1 MERWKL
7 PEKTQDDKTQDARR
21 KTQDAREEKALNCNH
36 EIINEEK
43 ERKALNSKY
52 EILNEEEEGE
62 EEKAETLKAEM
73 KRKMLYVRSYL
84 GREDEMRTSQH

>member
-7 PEKTQDDKTQDARR
+7 PEKTQDSREE
-21 KTQDAREEKALNCNH
+21 EEKALNCKH
-36 EIINEEK
+36 KMLNEEK

-52 EILNEEEEGE
+52 EILNEEGE